1 MSIISLVNQKGGVGK
16 STTVMNLGAYLVLL
30 GKKVLLIDMDPQAN
44 ITSGLGFRPENQ
56 EKNIY
61 QALSAKIRLEDAIIK
76 TSIIGLDLIPAT
88 PDLAAA
94 TIELVEAVDREF
106 VFYNAI
112 KTICEK
118 YDFILIDCPPSLGLL
133 TVNSL
138 TASDKILIPIQC
150 EYYALEGLKQL
161 MQSISLIREN
171 LKENIEIMGAVL
183 TMFDKRNQLSHQIV
197 KEVRRHF
204 PGHVFDSVIPRNVS
218 LAEAPSFGKT
228 ILEYAPESSGAKAY
242 NYLAREVIIR
252 ST

>member
-16 STTVMNLGAYLVLL
+16 STTTMNLGAYLVLL
-30 GKKVLLIDMDPQAN
+30 GKRVLLIDMDPQAN

-76 TSIIGLDLIPAT
+76 TSIVGLDLIPAT

-112 KTICEK
+112 KTIHEK

-138 TASDKILIPIQC
+138 TASDKIMIPIQC

-161 MQSISLIREN
+161 MESISLIKEN

-183 TMFDKRNQLSHQIV
+183 TMFDKRNQLSHQVV

-204 PGHVFDSVIPRNVS
+204 PGHVFDSIIPRNVS